1 MATPT
6 LPNYHGRQLLR
17 ELKRMRELAGLTQDD
32 AGKRLHMTLQKLSRI
47 ENGQLPG
54 YHELRAML
62 RVYGL
67 PRHDWEEALA
77 LWELARERGWWRE
90 FGLKDSSYVCME
102 QEAEH
107 LVEFQLGTLPP
118 LLQTERYACASLQH
132 TDQPQT
138 AVNIRLRRQQR
149 LSGKNPLTVHSL
161 IHEPT
166 LHQGVD
172 REQLRLLVD
181 RALTAFVTLQ
191 IVPQTAGLHSG
202 LDGSVMLLSFS
213 DPHEPD
219 IVFTESPLGLT
230 QSQDATKTSAIRRRL
245 DELTAIALPPDD
257 SLNTIRA
264 LIW

>member
-1 MATPT
+1 M
-6 LPNYHGRQLLR
+6 LR
-17 ELKRMRELAGLTQDD
+17 ELKRLRELAGMTQDE
-32 AGKRLHMTLQKLSRI
+32 AGRRLHMTLQKLSRI

-67 PRHDWEEALA
+67 PRHDWEDPLA
-77 LWELARERGWWRE
+77 LWELARKRGWWRD
-90 FGLKDSSYVCME
+90 FGLKDSGYVCME
-102 QEAEH
+102 HEAEH
-107 LVEFQLGTLPP
+107 LTEFQLGTLPA
-118 LLQTERYACASLQH
+118 LMQTEQYACASLKH
-132 TDQPQT
+132 TTDPQT
-138 AVNIRLRRQQR
+138 AVSIRLRRQQR
-149 LSGKNPLTVHSL
+149 LLGKNPLVLHSFV
-161 IHEPT
+161 HEPV

-181 RALTAFVTLQ
+181 RAQLACVTLR

-219 IVFTESPLGLT
+219 IVFTESALGLAQT
-230 QSQDATKTSAIRRRL
+230 QDPGKTAVIRSRL
-245 DELTAIALPPDD
+245 DRLAEIALPPDD